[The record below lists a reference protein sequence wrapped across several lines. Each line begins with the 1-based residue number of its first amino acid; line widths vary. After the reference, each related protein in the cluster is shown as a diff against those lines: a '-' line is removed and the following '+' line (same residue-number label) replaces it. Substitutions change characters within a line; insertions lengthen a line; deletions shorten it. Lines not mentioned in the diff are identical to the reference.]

1 MSRPFWKTCSVLLEY
16 KRPLLIAVAGAML
29 SAACFGA
36 GIGMMMPILG
46 LLLGQRTPVQQLV
59 HDTLVRDTYPQ
70 AVQDFGTWL
79 AAQIPA
85 DAFWAFVMMA
95 VAILALTVIGSIGR
109 YIHELLTIT
118 VSLRASMA
126 WRDRLFRRL
135 VNLPLL
141 TTQTGLGDNISR
153 IVVDTRMLS
162 RGYQAVLGKAI
173 AEVLK
178 GGAALAVAVVVDYK
192 LTFIALVAMPPI
204 AILLSRFGRIIRRAS
219 KRTLHQQGQIMAAL
233 NESLAGARVVKV
245 HNAEGYERR
254 RFSRMNRKLYN
265 EEMAMRQAR
274 AIASPVVE
282 TLAIIAVLAVAII
295 ASWYIFRQ
303 DVAPERFMTVLFSL
317 GAAGAAIKPLTAL
330 HIQLRESDAAAHRI
344 LDILDL
350 TPEPLDAASRKLPAL
365 PRHHRSIAFENITF
379 TYPKKEEPALRGVS
393 LSVPFGHTVAIVGSN
408 GSGKTTLLT
417 MLPRLIEPDGGR
429 VLIDG
434 IDISTVNLRSLRQ
447 QIGVV
452 TQDSVLFEGT
462 IADNIA
468 YGRRHEPREKIIAA
482 ARAAHAHEFV
492 VNLPQGYDTVLGEG
506 GTGLSGG
513 QRQRLCIARAILRD
527 PAILILDEATS
538 QIDADSEA
546 KIAAA
551 LQELRQG
558 RTTFIIAHRLSTVV
572 DSDLIVVMD
581 DGRIIDAGRHG
592 PLLERCALYRTLN
605 RTQLQGVLD

>member
-1 MSRPFWKTCSVLLEY
+1 MKRPFWKTCSVLLEY
-16 KRPLLIAVAGAML
+16 KRALLIAVAGALL

-36 GIGMMMPILG
+36 GIGMMSPILG
-46 LLLGQRTPVQQLV
+46 LLLGKKMPVQQIIT
-59 HDTLVRDTYPQ
+59 DTFVRESNPP
-70 AVQDFGTWL
+70 AVQDFGRWL
-79 AAQIPA
+79 AAQIPT
-85 DAFWAFVMMA
+85 DAFWAFVLMA
-95 VAILALTVIGSIGR
+95 VGILTLTVVGSIGR

-118 VSLRASMA
+118 VSLRASMI

-135 VNLPLL
+135 VHLPLL
-141 TTQTGLGDNISR
+141 TTQMGLGDNISR

-162 RGYQAVLGKAI
+162 RGYQAILGKAI
-173 AEVLK
+173 AEVFK
-178 GGAALAVAVVVDYK
+178 GGAALIVALLVDYK
-192 LTFIALVAMPPI
+192 LTFLALVAMPPI
-204 AILLSRFGRIIRRAS
+204 AILLSKFGRIVRRAS
-219 KRTLHQQGQIMAAL
+219 RRTLHEQGRMMAAL

-254 RFSRMNRKLYN
+254 RFSRMNRQLNN

-274 AIASPVVE
+274 ALASPVIE

-295 ASWYIFRQ
+295 ASWYIFRK
-303 DVAPERFMTVLFSL
+303 DVPPEQFMTVLFSL
-317 GAAGAAIKPLTAL
+317 GAAGASLKPLTAL

-344 LDILDL
+344 LDILTL
-350 TPEPLDAASRKLPAL
+350 EPEPLGPETRNLPSL
-365 PRHHRSIAFENITF
+365 PRHCRSITFENVRFTF
-379 TYPKKEEPALRGVS
+379 PGKNTPAVDGVS
-393 LSVPFGHTVAIVGSN
+393 LHVPFGHTVAVVGSN
-408 GSGKTTLLT
+408 GSGKTTLLS
-417 MLPRLIEPDGGR
+417 MLPRLIEPDEGR

-434 IDISTVNLRSLRQ
+434 VDISKVRLRSVRE

-468 YGRRHEPREKIIAA
+468 YGRRHVPREKIVEAA
-482 ARAAHAHEFV
+482 KAAHAHEFII
-492 VNLPQGYDTVLGEG
+492 NLPNGYDTMLGEG

-551 LQELRQG
+551 LRELRRG
-558 RTTFIIAHRLSTVV
+558 RTTFIIAHRLSTIV
-572 DSDLIVVMD
+572 DSDLIVVMH
-581 DGRIIDAGRHG
+581 DGRIIDEGKHG
-592 PLLERCALYRTLN
+592 PLLERCDLYRTLN
-605 RTQLQGVLD
+605 RTQLQPV